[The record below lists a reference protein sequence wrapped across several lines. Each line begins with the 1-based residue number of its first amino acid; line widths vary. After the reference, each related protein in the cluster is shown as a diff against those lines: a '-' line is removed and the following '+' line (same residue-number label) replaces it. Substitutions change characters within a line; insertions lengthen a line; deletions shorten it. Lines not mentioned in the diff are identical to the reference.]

1 MPIESFKYIIP
12 RNEVLEIQR
21 AGYRAY
27 LAGESPKDNP
37 YKRESDENIVRQGA
51 WFRGFA
57 ASKTDRARA
66 NREAVSEKN
75 SDTGSIDMT
84 ERQQ

>member
-1 MPIESFKYIIP
+1 MPTEITRS
-12 RNEVLEIQR
+12 EVLEIQR

-37 YKRESDENIVRQGA
+37 YKRESEESIQRQEA
-51 WFRGFA
+51 WFRGYA

-66 NREAVSEKN
+66 NREAANAE
-75 SDTGSIDMT
+75 
-84 ERQQ
+84 EAEP

>member
-1 MPIESFKYIIP
+1 MPTETTEPELS
-12 RNEVLEIQR
+12 RSETLEIQR

-37 YKRESDENIVRQGA
+37 YTRETEEDIQRQSA
-51 WFRGFA
+51 WFRGYA

-66 NREAVSEKN
+66 NRESTKTG
-75 SDTGSIDMT
+75 STDTGSSQG
-84 ERQQ
+84 ENNE